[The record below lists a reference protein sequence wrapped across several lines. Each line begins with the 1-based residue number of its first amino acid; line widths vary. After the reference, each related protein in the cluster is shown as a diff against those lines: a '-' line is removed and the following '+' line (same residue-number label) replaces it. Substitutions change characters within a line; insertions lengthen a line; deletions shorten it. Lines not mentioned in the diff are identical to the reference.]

1 MAEGAWRRVH
11 SLMDQAVRVITG
23 LGEYVREERKKLKV
37 DEKGFANFVTNID
50 IEVQN
55 RLMERLGALA
65 PGAAFLSEENPYF
78 EPDSGK
84 PCWIVDPIDG
94 TTNLIHGYPHVAIS
108 VAYVDGEDRF
118 GIVYNPFDGEL
129 YTAAR
134 GGGAFLNGRPIRV
147 SEAVRMEQTIIGF
160 GLPYNRARAR
170 VMFRAAEKVFATCQD
185 MKRKG
190 SAALDLCH
198 VAAGRLDG
206 FFEVDLHVWDFAAGC
221 IILEEAGGRVT
232 DWLGRAIGPRDRKA
246 DVLSS
251 NGKIHSLL
259 VSLVQSTIE

>member
-1 MAEGAWRRVH
+1 MEQ
-11 SLMDQAVRVITG
+11 LMDKAIEAIIG
-23 LGEYVREERKKLKV
+23 LGAFVREERKKLKIDV
-37 DEKGFANFVTNID
+37 KGFANFVTNID
-50 IEVQN
+50 IEVQD
-55 RLMERLGALA
+55 RLKERLGALA
-65 PGAAFLSEENPYF
+65 PDAVFLSEES
-78 EPDSGK
+78 PDVDWDAGR

-108 VAYVDGEDRF
+108 VAWFDGEDRF

-134 GGGAFLNGRPIRV
+134 GKGAFLNGEPIRV
-147 SEAVRMEQTIIGF
+147 SDSRRMEQTIIGF
-160 GLPYNRARAR
+160 GLPYNRDRAR

-190 SAALDLCH
+190 AAALDLCY

-206 FFEVDLHVWDFAAGC
+206 YFEVDLNVWDFAAGC
-221 IILEEAGGRVT
+221 VILEEAGGEVS
-232 DWLGRAIGPRDRKA
+232 DWLGRRIGPHTRKA
-246 DVLSS
+246 DLLSS

-259 VSLVQSTIE
+259 LSLVQSTIE

>member
-1 MAEGAWRRVH
+1 MKR
-11 SLMDQAVRVITG
+11 LMDQAAEAIIG
-23 LGEYVREERKKLKV
+23 LGAFVRDERKKLKI

-50 IEVQN
+50 LEVQE
-55 RLMERLGALA
+55 RLKERLGALA
-65 PGAAFLSEENPYF
+65 PDAAFLSEESPYV
-78 EPDSGK
+78 ERDSGK

-108 VAYVDGEDRF
+108 VAYFDGEDRF

-134 GGGAFLNGRPIRV
+134 GKGAFLNGEPIRV
-147 SEAVRMEQTIIGF
+147 SEAGRMEQTIIGF
-160 GLPYNRARAR
+160 GLPYNRDRAR

-190 SAALDLCH
+190 AAALDLCY

-206 FFEVDLHVWDFAAGC
+206 FFEVDLNVWDFAAGC
-221 IILEEAGGRVT
+221 VILEEAGGEVS
-232 DWLGRAIGPRDRKA
+232 DWLGRQIGPQTRKA

-251 NGKIHSLL
+251 NGKIHCLLLSLI
-259 VSLVQSTIE
+259 QSTIE